1 MKRKAIAIVKT
12 VSWMLFILSFSIA
25 VPIICPPFYYLH
37 IKAMHL
43 PETTG
48 FSYQQIKTADNEMLR
63 FCIFGGEYSCGD
75 LRWSESGR
83 DHFADC
89 SVLFHLDFI
98 VLAVSLIL
106 LIVCTKL
113 ERKEGREKLG
123 GHNPGFWAS
132 IILAGIF
139 LGLTVMAARDFDRFF
154 VLFHTVFFPGK
165 TNWTFDPR
173 YDQIIEILPQ
183 EFFRNCAI
191 CIVVIMLVIG
201 AVLIIRDVRE
211 RRNEK

>member
-1 MKRKAIAIVKT
+1 MKRKMIAIVKT
-12 VSWMLFILSFSIA
+12 ISWMLFILSFSIA
-25 VPIICPPFYYLH
+25 VPIVCPPFYYLH
-37 IKAMHL
+37 INAFKL
-43 PETTG
+43 PEATG
-48 FSYQQIKTADNEMLR
+48 FTYQQIKTAYNEMLR
-63 FCIFGGEYSCGD
+63 FCIFGGEFSCGD
-75 LRWSESGR
+75 LRWSQSGR

-98 VLAVSLIL
+98 ILIISAVFLI
-106 LIVCTKL
+106 ICNMMEK
-113 ERKEGREKLG
+113 RKGKEKLG

>member
-25 VPIICPPFYYLH
+25 APIVCPPFYYLH

-48 FSYQQIKTADNEMLR
+48 FSFQQIKTAYNEMLR
-63 FCIFGGEYSCGD
+63 FCIFGGEFSCGD

-98 VLAVSLIL
+98 VLAISLIL
-106 LIVCTKL
+106 LFIIKTLCT
-113 ERKEGREKLG
+113 
-123 GHNPGFWAS
+123 A
-132 IILAGIF
+132 
-139 LGLTVMAARDFDRFF
+139 
-154 VLFHTVFFPGK
+154 
-165 TNWTFDPR
+165 
-173 YDQIIEILPQ
+173 
-183 EFFRNCAI
+183 FRNSHPHILRSFIAGSYILTTPRLLCGVFSL
-191 CIVVIMLVIG
+191 CI
-201 AVLIIRDVRE
+201 
-211 RRNEK
+211 K